1 MAKPM
6 GGSGKSAVARASGAT
21 LASIDGSHVVAA
33 YARWAPTYDK
43 WFGALT
49 TRARRT
55 GVAEINKLPPARV
68 LELGVGTGISLPDY
82 DRKHRIVG
90 IDLSRDMLDI
100 ARKRVADRKL
110 DQVESLQEMDAGNL
124 AFEDGSFD
132 AATAMFVVSV
142 VPDPDRVLAEMVR
155 VVRPGGRV
163 VLVNHFSVDKG
174 PRAWVERWMSRFS
187 AKLGWRP
194 TFPIEL
200 MLGRPGLTL
209 VERRSV
215 MSFELFTMLVFDRV

>member
-82 DRKHRIVG
+82 DPKHRIVG

-200 MLGRPGLTL
+200 MLDRPGLTL
-209 VERRSV
+209 VERRSA
-215 MSFELFTMLVFDRV
+215 MSFDLFTMLVFDRV

>member
-100 ARKRVADRKL
+100 ARKRMADRKL

-142 VPDPDRVLAEMVR
+142 VPDPDRVLAEMIR

-200 MLGRPGLTL
+200 MLDRPGLTL
-209 VERRSV
+209 VERRSA
-215 MSFELFTMLVFDRV
+215 MSFDLFTMLVFDRV